1 MRLSTYFLLVPVA
14 VIAAALAV
22 ANRAMV
28 SFSLDPFSDVHPA
41 LVIQMP
47 LFLLLF
53 LTLLLGV
60 MIGGMAAMIGR
71 RYTYAG
77 ATRKQDNTIQGTG
90 PYRSRRKTQT
100 GGMTRASSNPI
111 CVALDTPD
119 LKRAAALI
127 KAVRPYVGGLKV
139 GL

>member
-22 ANRAMV
+22 ANRGMV

-60 MIGGMAAMIGR
+60 VIGGIAAMIGR
-71 RYTYAG
+71 RKR
-77 ATRKQDNTIQGTG
+77 TRAQPESKTIQ
-90 PYRSRRKTQT
+90 SK
-100 GGMTRASSNPI
+100 
-111 CVALDTPD
+111 ALARIDPGD
-119 LKRAAALI
+119 KPKQAA
-127 KAVRPYVGGLKV
+127 
-139 GL
+139 